1 VDRCDASKTAIAGK
15 CLVGSVPCLIQFKFE
30 NDYSWM
36 REKVVSYKVTVTVTP
51 PSRET
56 LGAGRR
62 RRAKACLKAV
72 DEDLKSANKRLD
84 SVTEQRT
91 CIESE
96 LDALQ
101 KQLDQKKESWQVVVT
116 EEKWLEGR
124 VTLRKNQKKLLSNR
138 LTSG

>member
-1 VDRCDASKTAIAGK
+1 VERCDASKTAITGK
-15 CLVGSVPCLIQFKFE
+15 FLVGSVPCLIQFKFE

-36 REKVVSYKVTVTVTP
+36 REKVVSYKVTVTP

-72 DEDLKSANKRLD
+72 DEDLRSANKRLD
-84 SVTEQRT
+84 SATEQRT